1 MVIGALIPALQR
13 EHFRLF
19 RAENFAQIH
28 DIPGSMGFMDFAISP
43 NINAATVF
51 LLGIETK
58 YQKRGFGWEVWRMQ
72 SGLVMSFR

>member
-1 MVIGALIPALQR
+1 MVIGDLIPALQR
-13 EHFRLF
+13 EHFRLL
-19 RAENFAQIH
+19 RAKNFAEIH
-28 DIPGSMGFMDFAISP
+28 DISGSKGFMDFAISP

-58 YQKRGFGWEVWRMQ
+58 YQKHRFGWEVVRMQ